1 MIFLSPEIPHSPV
14 SFFSPARFSSSL
26 CCLPPALTRHVPTEH
41 QQSTEN
47 HTLSSTVPISN
58 LPNFHQIMSE
68 AYGVVPGT
76 LKEALSRSTCHLW
89 QGKGLRVQVSN
100 SKVINES
107 SATDRRYRCVLSDG
121 KYSVQGLIDSSCNA
135 YLEANGFSR
144 FSIITINQYTIAK
157 TMKRILL
164 IANLTV
170 DVPKAE
176 RIASDLSNLDLFFD
190 LNPAEDMA
198 TGIAGSGAQ
207 QNSTPQPQQAASTST
222 SSTFSSSAATS
233 AAPKKS
239 RDDRPVN
246 PIESLSPYQNNW
258 TIKGRVSY
266 KGDIRTWSNSKGEG
280 KLFNVN
286 FLDESDEIRATAFNE
301 MADKFATL
309 LEEGKVY
316 YVTKARIQQSKPK
329 FSHLSHPYEL
339 SLDRDTE
346 ITECF
351 DASDVPKIHFS
362 FSKLDA
368 VQNLEKDSI
377 IDVIGVINTV
387 NDVFQIT
394 AKSTGK
400 PFNRRNITL
409 VDDSNFAI
417 DVGLWNATA
426 LDFSIP
432 VGSVV
437 ALKGVKVQDFG
448 GRSLSLTH
456 AGSIISN
463 PDIPEAYQLK
473 GWYDSKGSSESF
485 KSLKAENSSSS
496 EPLSRRKTIAQAE
509 SEGLGGNEKPDFFTT
524 KASISFIKSD
534 NIAYP
539 ACKNEVNNNGR
550 GPSPCNRKV
559 IQEGDGPW
567 RCERC
572 NLTFPEPHYRYILN
586 VSIMDHTS
594 QIWVTLF
601 DEDATKLFNMSAGEL
616 LELKQGFDTGA
627 FDKVVKSKVMQEFNF
642 RLKAKEDSYNGTV
655 RTRYQVSSL
664 NTLNY
669 EAECSALVKDLE
681 TVLLV

>member
-1 MIFLSPEIPHSPV
+1 
-14 SFFSPARFSSSL
+14 
-26 CCLPPALTRHVPTEH
+26 
-41 QQSTEN
+41 
-47 HTLSSTVPISN
+47 
-58 LPNFHQIMSE
+58 MSE
-68 AYGVVPGT
+68 TYGVVPGT

-89 QGKGLRVQVSN
+89 HGKGLRVQVTN

-107 SATDRRYRCVLSDG
+107 SGAERRYRCVLSDG
-121 KYSVQGLIDSSCNA
+121 KYSIQGLIDSSCNA
-135 YLEANGFSR
+135 YLEANGFAR

-157 TMKRILL
+157 TMKRIIL
-164 IANLTV
+164 IANVTV
-170 DVPKAE
+170 DAPKAE
-176 RIASDLSNLDLFFD
+176 RIGSELSSLDVFFD
-190 LNPAEDMA
+190 QNPSEDIA
-198 TGIAGSGAQ
+198 TGITGAGAGGNQ
-207 QNSTPQPQQAASTST
+207 QSASPQPQPQQPPAA
-222 SSTFSSSAATS
+222 AAQ
-233 AAPKKS
+233 PKKP
-239 RDDRPVN
+239 RNDRPVN

-301 MADKFATL
+301 MADKFANL

-316 YVTKARIQQSKPK
+316 YVSKARIQQSKPK

-351 DASDVPKIHFS
+351 DASDVPKINFS

-426 LDFSIP
+426 VDFSIP

-437 ALKGVKVQDFG
+437 ALKAVKVQDFG

-456 AGSIISN
+456 SGSIISN

-473 GWYDSKGSSESF
+473 GWYDNKGSSENF
-485 KSLKAENSSSS
+485 KSLKTESGNSS

-509 SEGLGGNEKPDFFTT
+509 SEGLGGGEKPDYFTV
-524 KASISFIKSD
+524 KASINFLKSD

-539 ACKNEVNNNGR
+539 ACNNEVNNTGR

-559 IQEGDGPW
+559 IQEGDGSW

-572 NLTFPEPHYRYILN
+572 NLTYPEPHYRYILST
-586 VSIMDHTS
+586 SIVDHTG

-601 DEDATKLFNMSAGEL
+601 DEDATKLFDMSAGDL
-616 LELKQGFDTGA
+616 LRLKEDDVA
-627 FDKVVKSKVMQEFNF
+627 FQKTVKAAVMKEFNF
-642 RLKAKEDSYNGTV
+642 RLRAKQDSYNGTV

-664 NTLNY
+664 TNLNY
-669 EAECSALVKDLE
+669 AAECSALVKDLE
-681 TVLLV
+681 AVLLV

>member
-1 MIFLSPEIPHSPV
+1 M
-14 SFFSPARFSSSL
+14 
-26 CCLPPALTRHVPTEH
+26 TE
-41 QQSTEN
+41 S
-47 HTLSSTVPISN
+47 
-58 LPNFHQIMSE
+58 
-68 AYGVVPGT
+68 YGVVPGT

-89 QGKGLRVQVSN
+89 HGKGLRVQVTN
-100 SKVINES
+100 SKVINETN
-107 SATDRRYRCVLSDG
+107 ATERRYRCVLSDG
-121 KYSVQGLIDSSCNA
+121 KYSIQGLIDSSCNA
-135 YLEANGFSR
+135 YLEANGFAR

-157 TMKRILL
+157 TMKRIIL

-176 RIASDLSNLDLFFD
+176 RIASELSSLDQFFD
-190 LNPAEDMA
+190 QNPSEDIA
-198 TGIAGSGAQ
+198 TGVPGAGGQ
-207 QNSTPQPQQAASTST
+207 QQSTTPQPQQTST
-222 SSTFSSSAATS
+222 T
-233 AAPKKS
+233 AAPAKKQ

-301 MADKFATL
+301 MAEKFANL

-316 YVTKARIQQSKPK
+316 YVSKARIQQSKPK

-346 ITECF
+346 ITECY
-351 DASDVPKIHFS
+351 DTSDVPKINFN
-362 FSKLDA
+362 FSKLSA
-368 VQNLEKDSI
+368 VQNLDKDAI

-426 LDFSIP
+426 VDFNIP

-456 AGSIISN
+456 SGSIMSN

-473 GWYDSKGSSESF
+473 GWYDSKGVNESF
-485 KSLKAENSSSS
+485 KSMKVENSGSS
-496 EPLSRRKTIAQAE
+496 ESLSRRKTISQVE
-509 SEGLGGNEKPDFFTT
+509 SEQLGASEKGDYFSV
-524 KASISFIKSD
+524 KAHISYIKTD
-534 NIAYP
+534 TLAYP
-539 ACKNEVNNNGR
+539 ACNNEISSNGR
-550 GPSPCNRKV
+550 GPSFCNKKV
-559 IQEGDGPW
+559 IQEGDGSW

-572 NLTFPEPHYRYILN
+572 NLTYPEPHYRYILN
-586 VSIMDHTS
+586 CSIVDHTG

-601 DEDATKLFNMSAGEL
+601 DEDATKLFGMSAGEL
-616 LELKQGFDTGA
+616 INLKEMDEVA
-627 FDKVVKSKVMQEFNF
+627 FKKVKDSSEFQEYNF
-642 RLKAKEDSYNGTV
+642 RIKAKQETYNGTV
-655 RTRYQVSSL
+655 RTRYQVSSFAPL
-664 NTLNY
+664 DFA
-669 EAECSALVKDLE
+669 AECNALTKVLE
-681 TVLLV
+681 KVLLV

>member
-1 MIFLSPEIPHSPV
+1 
-14 SFFSPARFSSSL
+14 
-26 CCLPPALTRHVPTEH
+26 
-41 QQSTEN
+41 
-47 HTLSSTVPISN
+47 
-58 LPNFHQIMSE
+58 MSE
-68 AYGVVPGT
+68 TYGVVPGT

-89 QGKGLRVQVSN
+89 HGKGLRVQITN

-107 SATDRRYRCVLSDG
+107 NAADRRYRCVLSDG
-121 KYSVQGLIDSSCNA
+121 KYSIQGLIDSSCNE
-135 YLEANGFSR
+135 YLEANGFAR

-157 TMKRILL
+157 TMKRIIL
-164 IANLTV
+164 IASLTV

-176 RIASDLSNLDLFFD
+176 RISTDLSSLDSFFD
-190 LNPAEDMA
+190 QKPEEDIA
-198 TGIAGSGAQ
+198 TGIPGAGAQ
-207 QNSTPQPQQAASTST
+207 QQNTTPQPQHAPAQAA
-222 SSTFSSSAATS
+222 
-233 AAPKKS
+233 AAPTTMKKP
-239 RDDRPVN
+239 REDRPVN

-301 MADKFATL
+301 MAEKFAGL

-351 DASDVPKIHFS
+351 DTSDVPKINFN
-362 FSKLDA
+362 FAKLDA
-368 VQNLEKDSI
+368 IQNLEKDSV

-417 DVGLWNATA
+417 DVGLWNQTA
-426 LDFSIP
+426 VDFSIP
-432 VGSVV
+432 TGSVI

-456 AGSIISN
+456 AGSIVSN

-473 GWYDSKGSSESF
+473 GWYDNKGSSENF
-485 KSLKAENSSSS
+485 KSMKTENNSS
-496 EPLSRRKTIAQAE
+496 EPLNRRKTIAQAE
-509 SEGLGGNEKPDFFTT
+509 GEGLGGNEKPDYFTV
-524 KASISFIKSD
+524 KASINYIKTD
-534 NIAYP
+534 NLAYP
-539 ACKNEVNNNGR
+539 ACNNEVNTTGR

-572 NLTFPEPHYRYILN
+572 NLTYPEPHYRYILSA
-586 VSIMDHTS
+586 SIVDHTG

-601 DEDATKLFNMSAGEL
+601 DDDARKMFDMSAGEL
-616 LELKQGFDTGA
+616 LNLKHDETEFK
-627 FDKVVKSKVMQEFNF
+627 KVINSSIMKEMNF
-642 RLKAKEDSYNGTV
+642 RLKAKQDSYNGTV
-655 RTRYQVSSL
+655 RVRYQVSSISNL
-664 NTLNY
+664 DY
-669 EAECSALVKDLE
+669 VSECNALAKELE
-681 TVLLV
+681 SVLLV